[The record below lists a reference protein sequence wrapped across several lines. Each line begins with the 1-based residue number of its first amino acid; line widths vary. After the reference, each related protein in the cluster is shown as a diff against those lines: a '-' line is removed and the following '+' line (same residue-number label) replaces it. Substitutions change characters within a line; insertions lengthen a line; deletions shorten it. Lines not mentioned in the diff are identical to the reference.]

1 MILIKNERHVLIV
14 FPHPDDESYCVAG
27 TILAYVQR
35 NVPLTYVCLT
45 LGEMGRAMGNPPFA
59 TRESLYAIREK
70 ELKRATNILGIKD
83 LRMMGYRDKTLEF
96 ETPGELRRV
105 IQKCVE
111 ELNPSLV
118 ISFYPGYAVHPDH
131 DATGEAVADALV
143 TIPEN
148 KRPTFYAVAFANNH
162 EAEIGPPHVKNE
174 VKEYVPKK
182 LEALQAHASQFAT
195 KVTELK
201 REYEDGVTET
211 VEWLERE
218 PFWIYPFKDK
228 NK

>member
-1 MILIKNERHVLIV
+1 MKNERHVLIV

-27 TILAYVQR
+27 TILAYAQR

-45 LGEMGRAMGNPPFA
+45 LGEMGRTMGNPTFA
-59 TRESLYAIREK
+59 TRESLNVIREK

-105 IQKCVE
+105 IQKFVE
-111 ELNPSLV
+111 EVNPSLV
-118 ISFYPGYAVHPDH
+118 ISFYPGYAV
-131 DATGEAVADALV
+131 DATGEAVAEALAN
-143 TIPEN
+143 IPEY
-148 KRPTFYAVAFANNH
+148 KRPTFYAVAFSKNH
-162 EAEIGPPHVKNE
+162 EAEIGPPHFKNE
-174 VKEYVPKK
+174 AKEYVPKK

-201 REYEDGVTET
+201 REYEEGVPET
-211 VEWLERE
+211 VEWLEKE
-218 PFWIYPFKDK
+218 PFWIYSFKDK
-228 NK
+228 SK